1 MEYQDAHYSGNF
13 FWAHCDHVAAL
24 PRLWNRFDAWSVE
37 YVPFN
42 VSRYGSPVRNDMWL
56 VAERAQSIV

>member
-42 VSRYGSPVRNDMWL
+42 VSR
-56 VAERAQSIV
+56 